1 MNELCR
7 FVNVRCEQQ
16 HYRLNGISFILCRGE
31 TIGIACDTTSA
42 RQGMID
48 LLLRRVEATVGH
60 IEWYDP
66 ESDMPMHSCLI
77 TSECS
82 CLFHDLSVMENLG
95 LLFNYNH
102 FLYSKKK
109 TTVFVREILR
119 DFDLKIDP
127 FEPVYKLPAVDRY
140 LLSMVFAVGSGA
152 SLLILADM
160 HKLLQDSNLGIFEG
174 LLRKLTDKGVTIVFT
189 ECYCC
194 APMLV
199 NSRILCLEDNHLVKI
214 LHGSAEF
221 ETFNQFRANHHP
233 MDMLCR
239 EQSSCV
245 QSSGTAVLISNITTA
260 NIRRFHIS
268 LRPGEI
274 CYMIGRNYYEQ
285 EFENALFGKSPSFSI
300 SWGQNHYRSCS
311 IAQLKK
317 AGIGYFPENIDSI
330 IFPDLNYRENAAV
343 LVLKQISRW
352 GGIIRKSMFNY
363 ISRNDRN
370 SDTENISRSDYE
382 NRLKCCISR
391 YLLHK
396 WRLLVL
402 HLPSILR
409 SQSEADA
416 LRGMIYSL
424 ASSGCSVLILI
435 ASPSEIISAYD
446 SRIEFDSEGRARMSM

>member
-1 MNELCR
+1 M
-7 FVNVRCEQQ
+7 
-16 HYRLNGISFILCRGE
+16 
-31 TIGIACDTTSA
+31 
-42 RQGMID
+42 
-48 LLLRRVEATVGH
+48 
-60 IEWYDP
+60 
-66 ESDMPMHSCLI
+66 
-77 TSECS
+77 
-82 CLFHDLSVMENLG
+82 
-95 LLFNYNH
+95 
-102 FLYSKKK
+102 
-109 TTVFVREILR
+109 
-119 DFDLKIDP
+119 
-127 FEPVYKLPAVDRY
+127 
-140 LLSMVFAVGSGA
+140 
-152 SLLILADM
+152 
-160 HKLLQDSNLGIFEG
+160 
-174 LLRKLTDKGVTIVFT
+174 
-189 ECYCC
+189 
-194 APMLV
+194 
-199 NSRILCLEDNHLVKI
+199 
-214 LHGSAEF
+214 
-221 ETFNQFRANHHP
+221 
-233 MDMLCR
+233 
-239 EQSSCV
+239 
-245 QSSGTAVLISNITTA
+245 
-260 NIRRFHIS
+260 
-268 LRPGEI
+268 
-274 CYMIGRNYYEQ
+274 
-285 EFENALFGKSPSFSI
+285 
-300 SWGQNHYRSCS
+300 
-311 IAQLKK
+311 KK